1 MTNQRVKVSDTKKK
15 RRSHWSRATG
25 SRPTEKGITGKLVK
39 CGRGESEEG
48 QERQMWTRKMTKTSR
63 EKSKRG
69 GGRKQERK
77 KTVIRRG
84 NKRGSEG
91 RKQTETEGNENDVKI
106 KGRLPRCETEPGCEK
121 ERVN

>member
-39 CGRGESEEG
+39 YGRGESEEG

-63 EKSKRG
+63 EKSKG
-69 GGRKQERK
+69 GVDNNSGKKQ
-77 KTVIRRG
+77 
-84 NKRGSEG
+84 
-91 RKQTETEGNENDVKI
+91 
-106 KGRLPRCETEPGCEK
+106 
-121 ERVN
+121 